1 MSGRRGGET
10 SARRDRYELSG
21 DTKSDGCADPGGSLV
36 CRVERVSDSET
47 RLIVPGDELRLPDRH
62 EFATACEKLLEG
74 EAARI
79 VVDLT
84 SLQNIYSLFIGV
96 LVDVALR
103 AREAEKTFVIRARGN
118 VAESL
123 RLMNVDATAQ
133 LDIS

>member
-1 MSGRRGGET
+1 M
-10 SARRDRYELSG
+10 
-21 DTKSDGCADPGGSLV
+21 
-36 CRVERVSDSET
+36 ERVSDSET

-74 EAARI
+74 ETARI

-84 SLQNIYSLFIGV
+84 CLQNIYSLFIGV

-103 AREAEKTFVIRARGN
+103 AREAQKTLVIRARGN

-123 RLMNVDATAQ
+123 RLMNIDATAK
-133 LDIS
+133 LEDS

>member
-1 MSGRRGGET
+1 M
-10 SARRDRYELSG
+10 SG
-21 DTKSDGCADPGGSLV
+21 DTKSNGRADPGGSCV
-36 CRVERVSDSET
+36 CRLERVSDSET

-62 EFATACEKLLEG
+62 EFATACEKLLDG

-84 SLQNIYSLFIGV
+84 SLRNIYSLFIGV

-103 AREAEKTFVIRARGN
+103 AREAQKTLVIRARGK

-123 RLMNVDATAQ
+123 RLMNIDATAE
-133 LDIS
+133 LDDS